1 MRDYCWQG
9 NSVGVRGALM
19 TLDHARKFAAQAL
32 DLAKLAASLGEVP
45 VGAIVVRQGR
55 VIGQGH
61 NQPRALHD
69 PTAHAEIMA
78 IRAACA
84 ALGSERLTGCEMW
97 VTLEPCAMCA
107 GAIAHARLAR
117 LHYAAS
123 DAKGGAV
130 EHGPRLFEQPTVLHK
145 PEVYAGVGE
154 AEASALLRAFF
165 ASRR

>member
-1 MRDYCWQG
+1 
-9 NSVGVRGALM
+9 M
-19 TLDHARKFAAQAL
+19 TLDNARRFAAQAL
-32 DLAKLAASLGEVP
+32 DLAKLASSLGEVP
-45 VGAIVVRQGR
+45 VGAVVVRQGR

-84 ALGSERLTGCEMW
+84 ALGSDRLTGCEMW

-107 GAIAHARLAR
+107 GAISHARIAR

-123 DAKGGAV
+123 DPKGGAV
-130 EHGPRLFEQPTVLHK
+130 EHGARLFQQSTVLHK

-154 AEASALLRAFF
+154 AEASALLKGFF
-165 ASRR
+165 ARRR

>member
-1 MRDYCWQG
+1 
-9 NSVGVRGALM
+9 M
-19 TLDHARKFAAQAL
+19 TLDQARRFAAHAL
-32 DLAKLAASLGEVP
+32 DLARTAAAMGEVP
-45 VGAIVVRQGR
+45 VGAVVVRHGK
-55 VIGQGH
+55 VIGEGH

-84 ALGSERLTGCEMW
+84 VLGSDRLVGCDLW

-107 GAIAHARLAR
+107 GAISHARIAR

-123 DAKGGAV
+123 DPKGGAID
-130 EHGPRLFEQPTVLHK
+130 HGPRLFDRPTVLHK

-154 AEASALLRAFF
+154 DEAAQLLKAFF
-165 ASRR
+165 AQRR